1 MYFFQVVLETNLGN
15 VTVVPKTEISYDH
28 CLCLSDASDCST
40 AMTFTSTHIHLSTL
54 SPSSTI
60 HLSTLSLSSTSTPAS
75 SSSSTSTPAVAKSK
89 GMSFIHVLYS
99 SLV

>member
-1 MYFFQVVLETNLGN
+1 MLRLLLLHVFFQVVLETNLGN

-40 AMTFTSTHIHLSTL
+40 AMTFTSTHMHLSTL
-54 SPSSTI
+54 SP
-60 HLSTLSLSSTSTPAS
+60 
-75 SSSSTSTPAVAKSK
+75 SSTSTPAVAKSK

-99 SLV
+99 RLV

>member
-1 MYFFQVVLETNLGN
+1 MLRLLLLHVFFQVVLETNLGN

-54 SPSSTI
+54 SPSST
-60 HLSTLSLSSTSTPAS
+60 STPAS

-99 SLV
+99 RLV